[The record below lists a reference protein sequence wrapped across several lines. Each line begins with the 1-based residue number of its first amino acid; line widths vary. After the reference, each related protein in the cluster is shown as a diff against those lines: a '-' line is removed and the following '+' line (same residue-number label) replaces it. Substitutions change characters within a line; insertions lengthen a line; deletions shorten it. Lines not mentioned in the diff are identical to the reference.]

1 MMDFLR
7 RLAPLRETDATRAVA
22 VLPSRFAIESP
33 LRATIGQA
41 RPAQR
46 PDDDETSLSL
56 DATSPPA
63 ATNALAAQRHPVT
76 GVQPSQA
83 APRPLASATTHRDN
97 GKATSSTH
105 APAEAPDIDVADP
118 RASQDRHGANSKHA
132 KPAGP
137 ERQGLAAALGN
148 IDAADQAAPRP
159 LASATTHRDNGK
171 ATSSTHAP
179 AEAPDID
186 VADPRVFQDR
196 NSERARPISPKL
208 QGLATALAGSHG
220 LQDVAPQPAQPRVAL
235 PLSQSILAQRTLQSR
250 DDSQAV
256 HVTIGR
262 IDVVANTA
270 PAPAVRRSPTL
281 RQGTVTLADY
291 LRGGNG
297 SRR

>member
-7 RLAPLRETDATRAVA
+7 RLAPPLETDATRAVA
-22 VLPSRFAIESP
+22 VLPSRFASESP
-33 LRATIGQA
+33 LRVAIGQA

-46 PDDDETSLSL
+46 PDDEASLSL

-76 GVQPSQA
+76 GIQPSQA
-83 APRPLASATTHRDN
+83 APRPLGSKPTRRHN
-97 GKATSSTH
+97 GTATSSTH

-118 RASQDRHGANSKHA
+118 RAVQARHGA
-132 KPAGP
+132 
-137 ERQGLAAALGN
+137 
-148 IDAADQAAPRP
+148 
-159 LASATTHRDNGK
+159 
-171 ATSSTHAP
+171 
-179 AEAPDID
+179 
-186 VADPRVFQDR
+186 
-196 NSERARPISPKL
+196 NSERARPTSPEM
-208 QGLATALAGSHG
+208 QGLAAALAGSHG
-220 LQDVAPQPAQPRVAL
+220 LRGVTASPAQPRVAL
-235 PLSQSILAQRTLQSR
+235 PLSQSTLAQRTLHSR
-250 DDSQAV
+250 DDGQVV

-270 PAPAVRRSPTL
+270 PAPTVRRSPTP